1 MRMLYTATLKYIYTI
16 GDQPSNLRSYIND
29 IDMNVVVR
37 GVLYALAK
45 SMRDGKLNQHAQHV
59 QHQTIISL
67 IEGAGY
73 P

>member
-1 MRMLYTATLKYIYTI
+1 
-16 GDQPSNLRSYIND
+16 
-29 IDMNVVVR
+29 MNVVVR